1 MRRSAVSAG
10 RPGVLIREIAWRA
23 GESECIG
30 LPEEVSE
37 LLGFYLGH
45 PAHERQAV
53 PGAWAVRGGESE
65 AKQRA
70 LWYVA
75 GEQKAALLPGADT
88 HGGGRSPDRKTKGF

>member
-1 MRRSAVSAG
+1 MAIIRHMRRSAVSAG
-10 RPGVLIREIAWRA
+10 RPGGLIREIAWRA

-65 AKQRA
+65 ARQRA
-70 LWYVA
+70 LWYRQQRNILTA
-75 GEQKAALLPGADT
+75 GESQSCLL
-88 HGGGRSPDRKTKGF
+88 